1 MLKIIK
7 RILIPVLLVSV
18 LLFAWGYRRAQLLTD
33 NAGPKISMEEKSITV
48 SVTDPEEMLLKGI
61 TAYDEK
67 DGDVTGSI
75 VIQSLSNFI
84 EKGRRTMVI
93 ASFDQDNNVTK
104 AEREIV
110 YSDYHSPEVRLD
122 YPLVFSEGLQAGALL
137 SGFTVT
143 DCLDGDLTNDLTV
156 ELENPDSYLDTT
168 LEGSA
173 KVIYT
178 VVNSVG
184 DILEIPATIRV
195 YNTAFFRQA
204 SRVHLKTYLTAVKQG
219 ETLDPFEQIESVEI
233 KGEELRPSQS
243 QVEIRDPAD
252 TSVPGVYEVLYTVKE
267 DGKTDNSLEIRQIV
281 IVEQEKDG

>member
-18 LLFAWGYRRAQLLTD
+18 LLFAWGYRRAKLLTD

>member
-233 KGEELRPSQS
+233 KGEELRPSQR

>member
-7 RILIPVLLVSV
+7 RILVPVLLVSV
-18 LLFAWGYRRAQLLTD
+18 LLFAWGYRRAKLLTD
-33 NAGPKISMEEKSITV
+33 NAGPKISMDEKIITV

-104 AEREIV
+104 AEREII

-143 DCLDGDLTNDLTV
+143 DCLDGNLTNDLTV

-168 LEGSA
+168 LEGAA

-233 KGEELRPSQS
+233 KGEELRPSRS
-243 QVEIRDPAD
+243 RVEIRDPAD